1 MSTYIR
7 RRPDPSDRL
16 SGNRWALLAIA
27 FHLFVVVTRLSD
39 ALPGW
44 QIAKVTLLL
53 ATALA
58 LQLPI
63 TIAHH
68 HGFSRRQARHRIVR
82 AVSSVNHH
90 QHLALPDVPPHN
102 VYVPP
107 ASLVLHVVDLLHQDS
122 GRRRL
127 HHLGVD
133 DLVSSL
139 AWVYL
144 AAPPGVNVTGD
155 VRPQLISPSFSA
167 WVSSSGLGNALF
179 AKGWQRWVAI
189 GVIVTTLL
197 GIVKTGSRA
206 GFITLAAV
214 GLYVLWRYRSRALV
228 PGLLSIAAIALLVRV
243 YAPADYWDRMSTI
256 FSDNIQRTSQSTT
269 PAVSTPLAGPCGW
282 PALKLILSNPILGVG
297 AGAYEVGEGLSHQG
311 TGKWSAAHNSF
322 IQVGAELGVPGLV
335 AFVWFVARGFTNS
348 RHAARAMRRR
358 QLWPRYQW
366 LPEALTLSL
375 LAYVV
380 AGFSLSQGYSI
391 MLYTLLA
398 VATALRAMAEE
409 HHRTGPTV

>member
-1 MSTYIR
+1 M
-7 RRPDPSDRL
+7 
-16 SGNRWALLAIA
+16 
-27 FHLFVVVTRLSD
+27 
-39 ALPGW
+39 LPGW

-58 LQLPI
+58 LHSPSRSRI
-63 TIAHH
+63 TMA
-68 HGFSRRQARHRIVR
+68 S
-82 AVSSVNHH
+82 
-90 QHLALPDVPPHN
+90 PDVRLGIALFALSVLSIITSTWPSITYRHITST
-102 VYVPP
+102 
-107 ASLVLHVVDLLHQDS
+107 SLLLIWCFILLISCIKTPGDAAFITWALMIS
-122 GRRRL
+122 L
-127 HHLGVD
+127 
-133 DLVSSL
+133 SSL

-144 AAPPGVNVTGD
+144 AAPPGANVTETYDRNDIAFVLSMG
-155 VRPQLISPSFSA
+155 LFI
-167 WVSSSGLGNALF
+167 GLGNALF

-206 GFITLAAV
+206 GFVTLAAV

-256 FSDNIQRTSQSTT
+256 FSDEQSVRERHRVRRRRSLRRSLDRVGGRLEAY
-269 PAVSTPLAGPCGW
+269 AVL
-282 PALKLILSNPILGVG
+282 NPILGVG

-398 VATALRAMAEE
+398 VATALRG
-409 HHRTGPTV
+409 HGGKSIIGRGPRSDRSSTARP